1 MDSFVKLTSAT
12 IRGVEAIP
20 VEVEVNISASA
31 FPTFLVVGL
40 ADNAVKESRERIRA
54 ALNYLGFKIP
64 SRKIVVNLAP
74 AGIKKE
80 GTYYDLPIL
89 VGILAGL
96 GYVDGS
102 SLDNMVI
109 VGEVALNGKV
119 RKVRGI
125 LPVSL
130 MAHNLGYDL
139 LIPSENLREAAIV
152 KDLRIWHVSNIK
164 EIVNEIRENNIRF
177 VSGES
182 DFGRVITPRFDV
194 DFSDV
199 KGQEQAKRALEIAAA
214 GGHNILL
221 VGPPGSGKS
230 MLARRLPTILPPMNF
245 DEALETTK
253 IYSIAGLLK
262 KDDSLIT
269 TRPFRSPH
277 HTISDAGLIGGGNP
291 PRPGEVTLSH
301 NGVLF
306 LDELPEFKR
315 AVLEVL
321 RQPLEDGVVT
331 ISRASGSITYPAR
344 FMLVAAMNPCPCG
357 FLTDPFHECSCTV
370 NQIQRYQQKVSGPLM
385 DRIDIQIEVPAI
397 GYRELTEVAR
407 GENSATIRRRVLR
420 AREIQWERYHDEKI
434 HSNSMLTPSHLE
446 RYAPIGEKERTLL
459 KMAMERY
466 GLSARGFHRVI
477 KVARTIADLEG
488 VENIGEEHI
497 AEAIQ
502 YRSFDKLSV
511 KIKNTV

>member
-1 MDSFVKLTSAT
+1 MDAFIKLTSAT
-12 IRGVEAIP
+12 IKGVEAIP
-20 VEVEVNISASA
+20 VEVEVNISSSA
-31 FPTFLVVGL
+31 FPTFLIVGL
-40 ADNAVKESRERIRA
+40 ADNAVKESRERIRSA
-54 ALNYLGFKIP
+54 ITHLGYKLP

-89 VGILAGL
+89 LGILAGL
-96 GYVDGS
+96 GYIS
-102 SLDNMVI
+102 EQLLNSMVI
-109 VGEVALNGKV
+109 AGEVALDGKL
-119 RKVRGI
+119 RKIRGI
-125 LPVSL
+125 LPVAL
-130 MAHNLGYDL
+130 MAKKMGLKL
-139 LIPSENLREAAIV
+139 LIPEENLGEAKIV
-152 KDLRIWHVSNIK
+152 KGLPIWYPGSVGEIVEGIIK
-164 EIVNEIRENNIRF
+164 EEIDFLIGEDDYDDSIVPDYQY
-177 VSGES
+177 
-182 DFGRVITPRFDV
+182 DFL
-194 DFSDV
+194 DV

-245 DEALETTK
+245 EEALETTK
-253 IYSIAGLLK
+253 IYSIAGLLRRE
-262 KDDSLIT
+262 DSLIT

-315 AVLEVL
+315 GVLEVL
-321 RQPLEDGVVT
+321 RQPLEDGIVT

-357 FLTDPFHECSCTV
+357 YLTDPFHECTCTLA
-370 NQIQRYQQKVSGPLM
+370 QINRYQQKVSGPLM

-397 GYRELTEVAR
+397 GYRDLTSGTAGETSSMIRERILKAR
-407 GENSATIRRRVLR
+407 K
-420 AREIQWERYHDEKI
+420 IQWDRYVSEGI
-434 HSNSMLTPSHLE
+434 YSNSMLGPSQLE
-446 RYAPIGEKERTLL
+446 KFAPLDRNGRGLL
-459 KMAMERY
+459 QLAMEKF
-466 GLSARGFHRVI
+466 GLSARAFHRII

-488 VENIGEEHI
+488 EENILEQHI

-502 YRSFDKLSV
+502 YRSFDKLTV
-511 KIKNTV
+511 KIKNLV